1 MAYIQCT
8 SFGSLNKNVGLVCA
22 QVHSVFKVNLFVCL
36 HLLMQ
41 IDQVHLFSDISRYSP
56 PHLDA
61 CLQAT
66 VGQDHVHQK
75 K

>member
-22 QVHSVFKVNLFVCL
+22 QVHSVFKANLFVCL

-41 IDQVHLFSDISRYSP
+41 IDQVHLFSDLSRYSP